1 MKKNRKEK
9 QKKEKIIYIDDN
21 STVADMS
28 NTRRE
33 KKGQKK
39 QSTFREKA
47 RTYFTVVKKN
57 DFSDACHSSC
67 AHHCLSGRAC
77 GCGEIVKNYN
87 LMYRVRLKVG
97 LFV

>member
-47 RTYFTVVKKN
+47 RTYFTVVKKMI
-57 DFSDACHSSC
+57 FPMLVTLLALTI
-67 AHHCLSGRAC
+67 AYLVVLAVAGR
-77 GCGEIVKNYN
+77 
-87 LMYRVRLKVG
+87 L
-97 LFV
+97 

>member
-1 MKKNRKEK
+1 MEKEK

-47 RTYFTVVKKN
+47 RTYFTVVKKMI
-57 DFSDACHSSC
+57 FPMLVTLLALTI
-67 AHHCLSGRAC
+67 AYLVVLAVAGR
-77 GCGEIVKNYN
+77 
-87 LMYRVRLKVG
+87 L
-97 LFV
+97 

>member
-47 RTYFTVVKKN
+47 RTYVTVVKKMI
-57 DFSDACHSSC
+57 FPMLVTLLALTI
-67 AHHCLSGRAC
+67 AYLVVLAVAGR
-77 GCGEIVKNYN
+77 
-87 LMYRVRLKVG
+87 L
-97 LFV
+97 

>member
-47 RTYFTVVKKN
+47 RTYFTVVKKMI
-57 DFSDACHSSC
+57 FPMLVTLLALTI
-67 AHHCLSGRAC
+67 AYMVVLAVAGR
-77 GCGEIVKNYN
+77 
-87 LMYRVRLKVG
+87 L
-97 LFV
+97 

>member
-33 KKGQKK
+33 KQGQKK

-47 RTYFTVVKKN
+47 RTYFTVVKKMI
-57 DFSDACHSSC
+57 FPMLVTLLALTI
-67 AHHCLSGRAC
+67 AYLVVLAVAGR
-77 GCGEIVKNYN
+77 
-87 LMYRVRLKVG
+87 L
-97 LFV
+97 

>member
-33 KKGQKK
+33 KKEQKK

-47 RTYFTVVKKN
+47 RTYFTVVKKMI
-57 DFSDACHSSC
+57 FPMLVTLLALTI
-67 AHHCLSGRAC
+67 AYLVVLAVAGR
-77 GCGEIVKNYN
+77 
-87 LMYRVRLKVG
+87 L
-97 LFV
+97 